1 MLTFKGDN
9 YEFGFEC
16 VEFDILVENINGN
29 IDLAT
34 GNIDMKV
41 RTPVWPRETDF
52 LSKKRGKSEE
62 KGKGWDRDERNIQ
75 ERPQ

>member
-1 MLTFKGDN
+1 MLIFKGDN

-29 IDLAT
+29 IDLVI

-41 RTPVWPRETDF
+41 RTLVWFREIDF
-52 LSKKRGKSEE
+52 FFKKRGKSEE
-62 KGKGWDRDERNIQ
+62 KGKGWDRDERNI
-75 ERPQ
+75 